1 MKRAKQLG
9 IWMDHSKANIMEFS
23 NDSIITTTLESAPA
37 FPEQVQNLRM
47 DESLMH
53 NKEQKQQSEFYKK
66 LSSII
71 NNYSEVL
78 LFGPTD
84 AKSELFNILKDN
96 RQFDK
101 IKISIQ
107 PADNMT
113 DNQQKAFVKAFFNGQ
128 RNNEFKF
135 KVR

>member
-1 MKRAKQLG
+1 MQSTKQLG
-9 IWMDHSKANIMEFS
+9 IWMDHSKANIMKLI
-23 NDSIITTTLESAPA
+23 NNKVVTVILESISP
-37 FPEQVQNLRM
+37 FPEQVQNLRK
-47 DESLMH
+47 DGSLMH
-53 NKEQKQQSEFYKK
+53 NKEQNQQSEFYKK

-71 NNYSEVL
+71 TNYSEVL

-84 AKSELFNILKDN
+84 MKSELFNVLKDN

-113 DNQQKAFVKAFFNGQ
+113 DNQQKAFVKDFFNG
-128 RNNEFKF
+128 
-135 KVR
+135 

>member
-1 MKRAKQLG
+1 MKRAKKLG
-9 IWMDHSKANIMEFS
+9 IWMDHSTANIMEFS
-23 NDSIITTTLESAPA
+23 NDSVITTTLESATA

-53 NKEQKQQSEFYKK
+53 NKEQNQQADFFKK

-71 NNYSEVL
+71 NDYKEVL

-84 AKSELFNILKDN
+84 AKSELFNVLKDN
-96 RQFDK
+96 RQLDK

-113 DNQQKAFVKAFFNGQ
+113 DNQQKAFVKDFFNGQ
-128 RNNEFKF
+128 REK
-135 KVR
+135 